1 MNTMKKLAVVM
12 VIWIA
17 VAACKKQALNENDN
31 ADIIYELQTSDT
43 GFARVKYGKFYALSS
58 GFTGVVMTNWTI
70 TGTGTFT
77 RTESIRKGFVAELE
91 AVHPTSAN
99 WSLKIKA
106 ADGTLLKT
114 ATPAYITDSGFYHAN
129 VYIAVQ

>member
-1 MNTMKKLAVVM
+1 MNSMKKFAFILIVL
-12 VIWIA
+12 IA
-17 VAACKKQALNENDN
+17 IAACKKQPRNENDN
-31 ADIIYELQTSDT
+31 ADVIYELQTSDT
-43 GFARVKYGKFYALSS
+43 GFIRVKYGKFYALSS
-58 GFTGVVMTNWTI
+58 GFTGVIMTNWTI

-91 AVHPTSAN
+91 AAHPTSSN

-106 ADGTLLKT
+106 ADGTVLKT
-114 ATPAYITDSGFYHAN
+114 ATPSFITDSGFYHAN